1 MIEKIMK
8 KDKPKI
14 LLTACVFTVFAAM
27 LAGGDIRSSQAE
39 TETTQTTT
47 TTTTQVGNGGNFKTV
62 QIEKTE
68 TTEQPEKKEE
78 GHSSILGSFFGFVGN
93 VIAFPFRLIGSAF
106 KAIF

>member
-1 MIEKIMK
+1 MK
-8 KDKPKI
+8 KDKTKV
-14 LLTACVFTVFAAM
+14 LLIAVFFTIFAA
-27 LAGGDIRSSQAE
+27 LLSIGATKSSATE

-62 QIEKTE
+62 QIQKSE
-68 TTEQPEKKEE
+68 TTEQPEQKEE

-93 VIAFPFRLIGSAF
+93 VIAFPFRLVGSAL

>member
-1 MIEKIMK
+1 MIEKVIK
-8 KDKPKI
+8 KDKSKTLI
-14 LLTACVFTVFAAM
+14 TAFIFTVFAAM
-27 LAGGDIRSSQAE
+27 LAGGDIRSSEAE
-39 TETTQTTT
+39 TETTQ

>member
-1 MIEKIMK
+1 
-8 KDKPKI
+8 
-14 LLTACVFTVFAAM
+14 M
-27 LAGGDIRSSQAE
+27 LAGGDIRSSEAE
-39 TETTQTTT
+39 TETTQ

>member
-1 MIEKIMK
+1 MK
-8 KDKPKI
+8 KNKPKI
-14 LLTACVFTVFAAM
+14 LITAFIFTVFAVVQVGA
-27 LAGGDIRSSQAE
+27 DRRSSQAE
-39 TETTQTTT
+39 TEITQ
-47 TTTTQVGNGGNFKTV
+47 TTTTQVGNGDNFKTV

>member
-1 MIEKIMK
+1 MK
-8 KDKPKI
+8 KDKLKI
-14 LLTACVFTVFAAM
+14 LLTAFIFTVFAAM

-39 TETTQTTT
+39 TETIQ

>member
-1 MIEKIMK
+1 MK

-14 LLTACVFTVFAAM
+14 LITAFIFTVFAAM
-27 LAGGDIRSSQAE
+27 LAGGDIRSSEAE
-39 TETTQTTT
+39 TETTQ